1 VRALFAVPLATLRT
15 PLLAGLVALLLSGCA
30 SLTGSALYSY
40 ERSGPE
46 ACTLKVDT
54 GRVLDAGVS
63 VKLNECNVTV
73 SAGKVESGGNTAK
86 DVLDLLREVKKTPEK

>member
-1 VRALFAVPLATLRT
+1 MRALFAVPLATLLGVYLT
-15 PLLAGLVALLLSGCA
+15 GCA

-40 ERSGPE
+40 VRTGPDT
-46 ACTLKVDT
+46 CTLKVDT